1 LLRALLFSFVSAAT
15 LSLSAPQPKT
25 FHYPLVFEPN
35 RGQAP
40 EQVKWIAR
48 GPGYELFLTRDGLT
62 MTIREETG
70 AFSKTDM
77 HSAALRAPESSAS
90 SSMKY
95 STVHMKLANSL
106 PWDDVT
112 ALNPTGGFSNYFR
125 GVGDKGTIGSI
136 PQYARLKVSGVYKN
150 IDLVLYSHDGDLEY
164 DFVLAAG
171 ADPKQIHLKF
181 EGQDHLRLDN
191 KSGDLVLA
199 TTNGTE
205 LRQVRPRVYQ
215 QAQGRR
221 DELVGGY
228 RLLQNGQAAFTV
240 AHYDLRRPLVIDPTV
255 TLVRFVGGSAGDSA
269 SAVAVD
275 SAGNSYI
282 TGSTF
287 SENFPVAGALQPSL
301 NCKSSASNT
310 CLTGTDAFVTK
321 LSPTGAIIFSTFLGG
336 NDYDSGTGI
345 ALDST
350 GVYIIGNT
358 SSSDFPNKLP
368 DGTADTRLG
377 GQDAFLTKLS
387 LDGSQLLFSRI
398 MSGSGSDTLKGIA
411 LDSQHSVWVT
421 GLTTSGTFLVG
432 TPANNFLAQVQGP
445 SDIFYRKIGSAG
457 DWLFSGLLGG
467 SGDDIGA
474 AVAIDPDDN
483 PWFTGETCSP
493 DFPATPGYNYL
504 KGRCGVF
511 VARLTDQ
518 PEIGTIKS
526 AMVFGGSDIG
536 DSGTGIV
543 VNSNREAYITGVTH
557 TSLFPV
563 TSNAY
568 QTVPI
573 WSAVAQAF
581 VMKLDGLHW
590 IYSTFLG
597 GNDGDTIGNAI
608 ALNAEGEVY
617 VGADTSSTFFRTQPT
632 PQQPIGVLCKFSAD
646 LSTLLSMTFLGD
658 SVHGIAVLE
667 GPPTVSGPLI
677 YTAES
682 FSNINTNSL
691 DAVMERVADEF
702 PTTTTLISAPN
713 PSVANT
719 NVTLEASVNSAIG
732 LPQGGQVLF
741 LSDGAATI
749 GLATLSNGNAKI
761 SVPLHAFGSYHFRAK
776 YLTDGK
782 FASSISN
789 IVTHTVAH
797 PTSLTLTSSVNPSSA
812 NQPVTFTAKITTDTG
827 SVSGNILLFRKNGP
841 RMSPSIIGSGALSGN
856 MGRITIS
863 NLFVGDNV
871 ITAVFEG
878 NPDYVPSQSASLTQT
893 VKPASTA
900 TTLTSSRNPSSAGQT
915 VKFTAKVVP
924 AFGGTPSGTVTFKN
938 GTTTL
943 GKATLSGGRATF
955 NTSKISSG
963 QRSIS
968 ANYSGDAQDAPSSK
982 TITQTVR

>member
-1 LLRALLFSFVSAAT
+1 
-15 LSLSAPQPKT
+15 
-25 FHYPLVFEPN
+25 
-35 RGQAP
+35 
-40 EQVKWIAR
+40 
-48 GPGYELFLTRDGLT
+48 
-62 MTIREETG
+62 
-70 AFSKTDM
+70 
-77 HSAALRAPESSAS
+77 
-90 SSMKY
+90 
-95 STVHMKLANSL
+95 
-106 PWDDVT
+106 
-112 ALNPTGGFSNYFR
+112 
-125 GVGDKGTIGSI
+125 
-136 PQYARLKVSGVYKN
+136 
-150 IDLVLYSHDGDLEY
+150 LYSHDGDLEY
-164 DFVLAAG
+164 DFVLAPG

-181 EGQDHLRLDN
+181 EGQDHLSLDD

-215 QAQGRR
+215 LAGGQR

-228 RLLQNGQAAFTV
+228 RLLEDGEAAFTV
-240 AHYDLRRPLVIDPTV
+240 PNYDPSRRLVIDPTV
-255 TLVRFVGGSAGDSA
+255 TLVRFVGGSDGDSA
-269 SAVAVD
+269 TGVAVD
-275 SAGNSYI
+275 IAGNAYI

-287 SENFPVAGALQPSL
+287 STDFPVTAAFQAGIHCQAIV
-301 NCKSSASNT
+301 NHT
-310 CLTGTDAFVTK
+310 CTTGTDAFVTEI
-321 LSPTGAIIFSTFLGG
+321 SPSGTIIFSTYLGG
-336 NDYDSGTGI
+336 SDYDSGTGI

-350 GVYIIGNT
+350 GVYIVGYT

-368 DGTADTRLG
+368 DGTGDTRRG
-377 GQDAFLTKLS
+377 GQDAFVTKLS
-387 LDGSQLLFSRI
+387 LDGSQLIFSRI
-398 MSGSGSDTLKGIA
+398 ISGSGSDTGKAIA
-411 LDSQHSVWVT
+411 LDSQHSAWVT
-421 GLTTSGTFLVG
+421 GVSTAGIVRMGAPSRDVLTF
-432 TPANNFLAQVQGP
+432 VQGP
-445 SDIFYRKIGSAG
+445 SDVFYTKFDSSGE
-457 DWLFSGLLGG
+457 WLFSGILGG
-467 SGDDIGA
+467 SGDDIGN

-518 PEIGTIKS
+518 PEIGTIES
-526 AMVFGGSDIG
+526 AMVFGGSDVG

-543 VNSNREAYITGVTH
+543 VNANREAYITGVTH
-557 TSLFPV
+557 TPLFPV

-568 QTVPI
+568 QTIPI

-597 GNDGDTIGNAI
+597 GNDGDTLGYAI

-617 VGADTSSTFFRTQPT
+617 VGADTSSTFFRTQST
-632 PQQPIGVLCKFSAD
+632 PSQPIAALCKFSPD

-658 SVHGIAVLE
+658 AVRGITVLE
-667 GPPTVSGPLI
+667 GPPTVSGPVI
-677 YTAES
+677 YSGGS

-691 DAVMERVADEF
+691 DAIMVRVTDEI

-713 PSVANT
+713 PSAANT

-732 LPQGGQVLF
+732 LPQGGQVRF
-741 LSDGAATI
+741 FSDGATI
-749 GLATLSNGNAKI
+749 GSATLSNGNAMI
-761 SVPLHAFGSYHFRAK
+761 NIPLHAIGSYHFRAE

-789 IVTHTVAH
+789 IDTQTVAH

-812 NQPVTFTAKITTDTG
+812 NQLVTFTAKITTDTG
-827 SVSGNILLFRKNGP
+827 NVSGNILLFRKNGP

-856 MGRITIS
+856 VARITIS
-863 NLFVGDNV
+863 NLLVGANV

-878 NPDYVPSQSASLTQT
+878 NPDYVPSQSAALTQT

-900 TTLTSSRNPSSAGQT
+900 TTLTSSRNPSSSGQS
-915 VKFTAKVVP
+915 VKFTAKVRP

-943 GKATLSGGRATF
+943 GKATLSGGTAMF
-955 NTSKISSG
+955 STSKIGAG
-963 QRSIS
+963 QHNIS
-968 ANYSGDAQDAPSSK
+968 ATYSGDAQDALSSK
-982 TITQTVR
+982 TMTQTVSEELAVRSVLTNRIRSAEPEDLIDRTTINQASGSQPK